1 MSSITITVPAY
12 IEAEI
17 NDLAKSI
24 GVSADAL
31 AAYFFANEVVHTSS
45 TLTGTTADL
54 F

>member
-17 NDLAKSI
+17 NDLATSI
-24 GVSADAL
+24 GVTADAL

-45 TLTGTTADL
+45 AKPTPENNL